1 MECYTPFKSND
12 MGGFMATMALFNY
25 MDSLRRA
32 GFTEQ
37 QSEGQARALEEVLSS
52 LRQEVKQEFKQEIN
66 YNDLST
72 KGDVRLV
79 KDDIARLELAIEKVR
94 YDALKFTVWT
104 GVIVIFTLGGMLAK
118 GFHWL

>member
-1 MECYTPFKSND
+1 
-12 MGGFMATMALFNY
+12 MATIALFNY
-25 MDSLRRA
+25 MDSLRRS

-37 QSEGQARALEEVLSS
+37 QSEGQARALEEVLSN

-66 YNDLST
+66 HNDLAT
-72 KGDVRLV
+72 KGDIALIK
-79 KDDIARLELAIEKVR
+79 KDLEIAIEKVR

-104 GVIVIFTLGGMLAK
+104 GVVVIFTLGGMLAK

>member
-1 MECYTPFKSND
+1 
-12 MGGFMATMALFNY
+12 MATIALFNY

-37 QSEGQARALEEVLSS
+37 QSEGQARALEEVLSN

-66 YNDLST
+66 HNDLST
-72 KGDVRLV
+72 KGDVLRV
-79 KDDIARLELAIEKVR
+79 ENNMNIIKKDLEIAIEKVR

-104 GVIVIFTLGGMLAK
+104 GVVVIFTLGGMLAK